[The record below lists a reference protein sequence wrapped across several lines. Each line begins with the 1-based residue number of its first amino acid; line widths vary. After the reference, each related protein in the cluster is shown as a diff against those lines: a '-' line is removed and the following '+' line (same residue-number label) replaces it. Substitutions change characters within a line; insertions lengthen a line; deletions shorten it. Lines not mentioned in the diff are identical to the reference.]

1 MGQLRLVGALNVSAG
16 LICTPEGWAANS
28 CSERTMPRFVKA
40 DVEICQTANSP
51 TAAWMQ
57 VSRTPSV
64 EFELCSVSPGVG
76 EALKREIA
84 GLFLDGSGVSMG
96 ICEVRRLWI

>member
-1 MGQLRLVGALNVSAG
+1 MSG
-16 LICTPEGWAANS
+16 L
-28 CSERTMPRFVKA
+28 
-40 DVEICQTANSP
+40 
-51 TAAWMQ
+51 MQ

-84 GLFLDGSGVSMG
+84 GLVLCGSVGSMG
-96 ICEVRRLWI
+96 F